1 MEMEIGTVRRV
12 DIEQEMQ
19 TAYLDYAMSV
29 IVSRA
34 LPDVRDGLKPVHRR
48 ILYAMHDM
56 GLHPGTHYRKSAR
69 IVGEVLGKYHP
80 HGDAAVYEAMA
91 RMAQDFSLRY
101 PLVDGQGNFGSVDGD
116 APAAMRYTEARMQA
130 TGQEMLSDI
139 GKDTV
144 DFVPN
149 FDDTLQEPSVLPSSL
164 PNLLIN
170 GSSGIAVGMATN
182 IPPHNLCEV
191 CDALAYM
198 IDNYKRV
205 DDIAVD
211 DLMRFIKGPDFPTGG
226 VVYRYREDGG
236 EMVDA
241 VRAAYAVG
249 RGRLTVQAKA
259 HIEEMS
265 RSRHRIVVTELPYQ
279 TNKSNLIE
287 RIAGLVREGRIEG
300 IADLRD
306 ESDRRGMRLVI
317 ELTRT
322 VEPRDVLGHLFRLTP
337 LQSTFGVNIVA
348 LVDGEP
354 RLLPLKKVLQY
365 YIEHRREIV
374 TRRSRFDLERAKRRA
389 HVLEGLLIAL
399 SNLDEVIAVIRRSRT
414 ADSARTNL
422 RRRFK
427 LTEVQAQA
435 ILDMPL
441 RRLAS
446 LERKKIEQEYKEKK
460 KLIRQLQSLLRSP
473 KKILGVVKDE
483 LLAIGQRYGDARR
496 TQIVE
501 RGRGELTTHDLIPDE
516 EVLVTITRRGNVRQ
530 GPPAQ
535 ARTLTAGRG
544 KDVVVH
550 RWQANSRDDLY
561 LFTADGRVARLP
573 VHQIPNLEMRPRG
586 TALGELCPSLKGR
599 TLVAVLALPHYS
611 AEPAGYLLTVTRMG
625 RVKRS
630 TLAEFVSAVA
640 KGEAVVMGVDQS
652 DELAW
657 VHVSSGG
664 QDVILVTQQGK
675 AIRFSED
682 EVRPM
687 GLTAGGVLGIKLG
700 AGDRLVGAD
709 LAKSRASLLVVSSA
723 GYGKWTS
730 LADYPSQKRY
740 GGGVVTCTLSTRTGE
755 LAGARVVKGQDEVW
769 LISAR
774 GKVKRLRVRS
784 VPRMGRA
791 TRGKALWALPDGDQV
806 VALTMPMIS
815 AGLAEAQSPEAA
827 GAQKKTS
834 RRTSRKTSRRK

>member
-56 GLHPGTHYRKSAR
+56 GLRPGTSYRKSAR

-80 HGDAAVYEAMA
+80 HSDTAVYEAMV

-116 APAAMRYTEARMQA
+116 APAAMRYTEARMHA
-130 TGQEMLSDI
+130 MGQEMLADI
-139 GKDTV
+139 EKDTV

-149 FDDTLQEPSVLPSSL
+149 FDGTLQEPSVLPSSL

-198 IDNYKRV
+198 IDNYKRM

-211 DLMRFIKGPDFPTGG
+211 DLMRFIHGPDFPTGG
-226 VVYRYREDGG
+226 VVYRYREDGEG
-236 EMVDA
+236 MVDA

-249 RGRLTVQAKA
+249 RGRFTVQAKA

-279 TNKSNLIE
+279 TNKTNLIE
-287 RIAGLVREGRIEG
+287 RIAMLVREGHIEG

-322 VEPRDVLGHLFRLTP
+322 VEPRDVLGQLFRLTP
-337 LQSTFGVNIVA
+337 LQSTFGVNMVA

-354 RLLPLKKVLQY
+354 RLLPLKKALQC

-374 TRRSRFDLERAKRRA
+374 TRRSRFELERAKHRA

-414 ADSARTNL
+414 TDSARTNL

-441 RRLAS
+441 RRLAA

-460 KLIRQLQSLLRSP
+460 KLIRRLQSLLRSP

-483 LLAIGQRYGDARR
+483 LLAIKQRYGDARR

-530 GPPAQ
+530 GPPAR
-535 ARTLTAGRG
+535 ARTLNAGRG

-550 RWQANSRDDLY
+550 RWQVNSRDSLY
-561 LFTADGRVARLP
+561 LFTADGRVACLP
-573 VHQIPNLEMRPRG
+573 VHQIPNLEARPRG
-586 TALGELCPSLKGR
+586 TALSELCPLLEER

-611 AEPAGYLLTVTRMG
+611 AEPTGYLLTVTRMG
-625 RVKRS
+625 KVKRS
-630 TLAEFVSAVA
+630 TLAEFVSAAA
-640 KGEAVVMGVDQS
+640 KGEAVVAGVDQG

-657 VHVSSGG
+657 VHASSGG
-664 QDVILVTQQGK
+664 QDVILVTRQGK

-687 GLTAGGVLGIKLG
+687 GLTASGVLGIKLS
-700 AGDRLVGAD
+700 AGDQLIGAD
-709 LAKSRASLLVVSSA
+709 LAQSRASLLVVSSA

-730 LADYPSQKRY
+730 LADYPSQRRY
-740 GGGVVTCTLSTRTGE
+740 GGGVMTYNPSARTGE
-755 LAGARVVKGQDEVW
+755 LVGARVVRGRDEVW

-774 GKVKRLRVRS
+774 GKAKRLRVRN

-791 TRGKALWALPDGDQV
+791 TRGKALWTLPDGDQV
-806 VALTMPMIS
+806 VALTMSMTS
-815 AGLAEAQSPEAA
+815 AGLAEAQSPDSA
-827 GAQKKTS
+827 GTQKK
-834 RRTSRKTSRRK
+834 TSRKTSRRK